1 MANNGTLAGKYLC
14 KKLNF
19 FSTFFTKSD
28 ENRGNSYF
36 SPDFMGH
43 IHETSCVPKFTRQT
57 AHRHIHAHRAA
68 HYARRQPRA
77 ARRAPAQG
85 RIRVK
90 DLRALC
96 MRSPRHVLKGV
107 YEVNHRQVHVH
118 TYTQGHM
125 GHEPATKTEGLA
137 ELAYTSF
144 S

>member
-1 MANNGTLAGKYLC
+1 
-14 KKLNF
+14 
-19 FSTFFTKSD
+19 
-28 ENRGNSYF
+28 
-36 SPDFMGH
+36 MGH

-137 ELAYTSF
+137 ELAVKEKKRTRLCWIIV
-144 S
+144 